1 MRATVSFATGF
12 LAAATVF
19 FPSRALAAQ
28 GSPFSGPAPGSLA
41 PSFSLASRALAPVGV
56 CAAAGKSRRSR
67 KAAAA
72 APESNAARWG
82 RFLPE
87 VGRQQKRI
95 WLFPRSLAE
104 GRHWLPFTAFVLGT
118 GGLIALD
125 QYDAPYFRRTT
136 RFHTFNNTLT
146 GINAVAGMAIV
157 PGALYAIAH
166 FRHDGYMER
175 TIELAGE
182 AVLDSEALN
191 LVLRDVSRRLPP
203 RDIPA
208 NGNFADTFFDR
219 HVGLFYVGPG
229 GFPSGHTIGAVSL
242 ATIFARRYRRHRW
255 VPWLAY
261 GLAGVVG
268 FSRMTRSDH
277 FPSDVFAGAFL
288 GYVIGRF
295 AILRNH

>member
-1 MRATVSFATGF
+1 M
-12 LAAATVF
+12 
-19 FPSRALAAQ
+19 
-28 GSPFSGPAPGSLA
+28 
-41 PSFSLASRALAPVGV
+41 APV
-56 CAAAGKSRRSR
+56 AD
-67 KAAAA
+67 
-72 APESNAARWG
+72 SNSARWG

-87 VGRQQKRI
+87 VGHQQKRI
-95 WLFPRSLAE
+95 WLFPRSLAR

-118 GGLIALD
+118 GGLIVLD

-146 GINAVAGMAIV
+146 GLNAVAGMAAV

-175 TIELAGE
+175 TVELAGE

-203 RDIPA
+203 RDIPL
-208 NGNFADTFFDR
+208 NGNFADSFFDR
-219 HVGLFYVGPG
+219 HVGPFYVGPG

-261 GLAGVVG
+261 GLASVVG
-268 FSRMTRSDH
+268 FSRLTRSDH

-288 GYVIGRF
+288 GY
-295 AILRNH
+295 AISRYAVLRGTR